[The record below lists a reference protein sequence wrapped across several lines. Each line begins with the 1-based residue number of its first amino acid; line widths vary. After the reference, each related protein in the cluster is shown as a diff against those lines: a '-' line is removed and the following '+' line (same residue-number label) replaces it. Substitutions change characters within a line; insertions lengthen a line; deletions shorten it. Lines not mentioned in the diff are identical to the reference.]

1 MMDFLEHSSYDE
13 LIEIDLNEN
22 RYRFVYNVADKYY
35 APVTAGVYSEF
46 YRYAADHMIHPD
58 DAGFYADVMNPDT
71 ILQRMAEEELR
82 DTFEFCFRTTDMK
95 KGWRWIDSI
104 LLAGPR
110 HGLPKGIIRCYIFD
124 IQNIKDREEG
134 LAPVR
139 SSYRT
144 ETGKGL
150 FPFCGRT
157 AESPSGTEMDDGCF

>member
-1 MMDFLEHSSYDE
+1 MQSKGMLDFFKNRNKPVSVSDFLEHSSYDE

-104 LLAGPR
+104 LLTGPR

-124 IQNIKDREEG
+124 IQNIKDREE
-134 LAPVR
+134 A
-139 SSYRT
+139 
-144 ETGKGL
+144 
-150 FPFCGRT
+150 
-157 AESPSGTEMDDGCF
+157 EMDDGCF